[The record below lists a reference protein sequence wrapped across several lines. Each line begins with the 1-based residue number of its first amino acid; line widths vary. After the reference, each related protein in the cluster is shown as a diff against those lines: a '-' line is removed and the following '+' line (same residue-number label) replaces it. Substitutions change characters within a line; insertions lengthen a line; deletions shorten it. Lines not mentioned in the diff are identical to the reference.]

1 MIELRF
7 AGAWKNKNYAIAN
20 GRNTIF
26 ALDRILIL
34 FYNFANNNLH
44 KRMCVYGDWL
54 WHMQSVCLSAFSIN
68 LFIHNYLQAI
78 NFGHSFCLTSI
89 RNSVLHLGFS

>member
-44 KRMCVYGDWL
+44 KRM
-54 WHMQSVCLSAFSIN
+54 SVCVAIGCGICKVFVWVRFPLIYLYTIIYKQLTLGIAF
-68 LFIHNYLQAI
+68 
-78 NFGHSFCLTSI
+78 
-89 RNSVLHLGFS
+89 V